1 MAAEIA
7 TLARPY
13 ARAAFEAA
21 RAQGDDGLEK
31 FSTMLGWL
39 AAAVGTSSLATE
51 LESPSRSPEGKA
63 ELLISL
69 AGDALSEQGRNLI
82 RVMAKNKRLELLG
95 EVAAQFEELKD
106 AFERTLEVEVVS
118 ARALGDAEL
127 EQLRE
132 RLAARFDKRIELSS
146 RVDGTLL
153 GGAVIRAGDTIID
166 GSIRGRLDKLAE
178 TLRVN

>member
-1 MAAEIA
+1 MAVEIA

-13 ARAAFEAA
+13 ARAAFDVA
-21 RAQGDDGLEK
+21 RAQGDDGLEQ
-31 FSTMLGWL
+31 FSAMLGWL
-39 AAAVGTSSLATE
+39 AAAVATPALAAE
-51 LESPSRSPEGKA
+51 LASPSRSPEGKA

-82 RVMAKNKRLELLG
+82 HVMATNKRLEILD
-95 EVAAQFEELKD
+95 EVAGQFEQMKD

-127 EQLRE
+127 AQLRE

-146 RVDGTLL
+146 RVDDTLL

-178 TLRVN
+178 TLRVS

>member
-13 ARAAFEAA
+13 ARGAFEAA
-21 RAQGDDGLEK
+21 RAAGDDGPGQ
-31 FSTMLGWL
+31 FSAMLAYLASAVATPVL
-39 AAAVGTSSLATE
+39 AAELA
-51 LESPSRSPEGKA
+51 SPSRSPEGKA
-63 ELLISL
+63 ELLIGL
-69 AGDALSEQGRNLI
+69 AEDALSEQGRNLI
-82 RVMAKNKRLELLG
+82 RVMAANKRLALIG
-95 EVAAQFEELKD
+95 EVAAQFEDLKD

-118 ARALGDAEL
+118 ARELDDAEL
-127 EQLRE
+127 GQLRE
-132 RLAARFDKRIELSS
+132 RLSARFDKRIELSS
-146 RVDGTLL
+146 RVDATLL